1 MNLLHQWGPLLLEDQ
16 WQWNGEGVKVIGDA
30 MDKSLKVGEGG
41 GVSGEGGSVVVGGNI
56 AQA

>member
-30 MDKSLKVGEGG
+30 MDKSLKVGEDEWREKERRSTKFYASNE
-41 GVSGEGGSVVVGGNI
+41 V
-56 AQA
+56 